1 MSENVIISLISLIGT
16 IIGTFG
22 GILVGTK
29 LLTYRVE
36 QLEKQV
42 AKHNNLIERTYKLEQ
57 DRAVF
62 EEQLKVANHRID
74 DLERKA
80 EAVG

>member
-1 MSENVIISLISLIGT
+1 MSENIIIALISLIGT
-16 IIGTFG
+16 MGGTFG

-29 LLTYRVE
+29 LLTYRVD

-42 AKHNNLIERTYKLEQ
+42 AKHNNVIERVYQLEQ
-57 DRAVF
+57 NKAVF
-62 EEQLKVANHRID
+62 DEQIKVANHRIE

-80 EAVG
+80 EVA

>member
-1 MSENVIISLISLIGT
+1 MSENIIISLISLIGT
-16 IIGTFG
+16 IVGTFG

-29 LLTYRVE
+29 LLTYRVD

-42 AKHNNLIERTYKLEQ
+42 SKHNNLIERTYKLEQ
-57 DRAVF
+57 DKAVF

-80 EAVG
+80 EVI